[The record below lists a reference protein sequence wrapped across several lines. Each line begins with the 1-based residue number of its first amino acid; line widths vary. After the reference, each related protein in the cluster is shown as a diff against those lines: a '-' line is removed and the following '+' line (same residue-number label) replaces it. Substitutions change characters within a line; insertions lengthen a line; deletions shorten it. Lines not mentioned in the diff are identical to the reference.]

1 MQADERMLLACLALV
16 LCIPAV
22 HYENKVKCAFLSW
35 AEATFVSTSLC
46 AVAVASH
53 KHPRL
58 WLECLPHADLY
69 PAWMPAGVSCSG
81 LPVSMA
87 RQESTDSWTLH
98 SEGRSQVPVFGACAS
113 GNLSKPS
120 LWLCS
125 ASCGFSRLSC
135 KLSMPNLR
143 KPSSTGAS
151 KPCSTALCSSPSVF
165 LIMAKTLRGIQQP
178 QDSRLAKAVHPPTPC
193 ADSKPD
199 WKAAFCQLV
208 LQKFKHVH
216 R

>member
-1 MQADERMLLACLALV
+1 MISPADGPASLVCLKDVECHPEIAMQADERMLLACLALV

-98 SEGRSQVPVFGACAS
+98 SKAEAKDRFSELAPQETFQSHRFG
-113 GNLSKPS
+113 
-120 LWLCS
+120 S
-125 ASCGFSRLSC
+125 AAR
-135 KLSMPNLR
+135 P
-143 KPSSTGAS
+143 
-151 KPCSTALCSSPSVF
+151 
-165 LIMAKTLRGIQQP
+165 
-178 QDSRLAKAVHPPTPC
+178 
-193 ADSKPD
+193 
-199 WKAAFCQLV
+199 AAFPG
-208 LQKFKHVH
+208 
-216 R
+216 